1 MSSMN
6 FYSCNEDMAKLFF
19 FLLWNKTMILDGVD
33 STSEVSAM
41 SYLVNQFSAF
51 LKNTAGHSCMS
62 GYVFKLEVL
71 TKKS

>member
-1 MSSMN
+1 
-6 FYSCNEDMAKLFF
+6 
-19 FLLWNKTMILDGVD
+19 MILDGVD